1 MVGPGQ
7 GAPMNDA
14 DIPASQSSPR
24 APNRRRRL
32 SDHISIAFHFACDQ
46 ADMEVAGRLLGI
58 LEDMVLRPSL
68 TEHSV
73 RRTDV
78 EPLVAALERLWTLR
92 HPEDRDQ

>member
-7 GAPMNDA
+7 GAPMNAA
-14 DIPASQSSPR
+14 DVPVPPSSPR

-32 SDHISIAFHFACDQ
+32 SDRISIAFHFACDQ
-46 ADMEVAGRLLGI
+46 GDFEAAGRLLGI
-58 LEDMVLRPSL
+58 LEGMVLRPSL

-92 HPEDRDQ
+92 HPADRDQ